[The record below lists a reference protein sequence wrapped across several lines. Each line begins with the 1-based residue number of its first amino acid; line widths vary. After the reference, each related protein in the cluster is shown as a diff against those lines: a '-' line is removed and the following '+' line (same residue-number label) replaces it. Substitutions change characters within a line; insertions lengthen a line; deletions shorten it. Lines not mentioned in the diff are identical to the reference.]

1 MRQSGACIW
10 KCYFW
15 KGRNPVLK
23 NANPFNLFLLN
34 VALVACWHVVV
45 FIACVRLPAEVFDGN
60 RKRYQP
66 KNWEK
71 GGRWYRDHLKIQL
84 WKDKVPQFIA
94 KDGFSK
100 SHITSLSLEY
110 LDEFIMETCRGEWMH
125 LANCL
130 CAAVLLLINP
140 FPVNLIFACLVL
152 LGNLPFALI
161 QRYNRFR
168 LYTVRRK
175 LLRDMQ
181 HAGAGNQATPSA
193 T

>member
-1 MRQSGACIW
+1 M
-10 KCYFW
+10 
-15 KGRNPVLK
+15 LK
-23 NANPFNLFLLN
+23 NANPLSILFWN
-34 VALVACWHVVV
+34 IALAACWHVVV
-45 FIACVRLPAEVFDGN
+45 FIACVRLPRSFFDSG

-66 KNWEK
+66 FRWEK

-100 SHITSLSLEY
+100 SHISSLSLEY
-110 LDEFIMETCRGEWMH
+110 LNEFIIETCRGEWMH

-130 CAAVLLLINP
+130 CAVVVLLINP
-140 FPVNLIFACLVL
+140 FPANVIFAILIL
-152 LGNLPFALI
+152 LGNLPFAII

-168 LYTVRRK
+168 LDTVRRK
-175 LLRDMQ
+175 LIRDMQ
-181 HAGAGNQATPSA
+181 HASQVTEQEKVTVS